1 MTIIWAQVDE
11 QAAWDEAVASM
22 PEPHLLQSWTW
33 GEHKRKYGWEPIR
46 VCWVEKGNQK
56 VAVAQVLKRQIQPL
70 GFRLKVLYCPRGP
83 LLDWHQADL
92 WQPVLQTLES
102 IAKQEVAL
110 FLKIDPE
117 VPLVDVSAPP
127 APSSKGG
134 PEAVPRLLR
143 SRGWKKSGEIQ
154 FPNTFVLNLRQT
166 EEQILAG
173 MKQKTR
179 YNVRL
184 AERRGVHVREGGPE
198 DVSLLYRMYA
208 ATSVRDGFVIRDEGY
223 YKDAWGAFMAAG
235 LAQPL
240 IAEVGMSPVAAL
252 VIYRFADRAWFL
264 FGMSTERH
272 RDAMPNYL
280 LQWEAIRW
288 AKRQGCVAYDL
299 WGAPERLEAEDPLW
313 GVYRFKQGFGAEYR
327 KTTGAWDFTTRP
339 SLRWVFGTAMPR
351 ILALMRARRRA
362 LTRQFID

>member
-1 MTIIWAQVDE
+1 
-11 QAAWDEAVASM
+11 
-22 PEPHLLQSWTW
+22 
-33 GEHKRKYGWEPIR
+33 
-46 VCWVEKGNQK
+46 
-56 VAVAQVLKRQIQPL
+56 
-70 GFRLKVLYCPRGP
+70 
-83 LLDWHQADL
+83 
-92 WQPVLQTLES
+92 
-102 IAKQEVAL
+102 
-110 FLKIDPE
+110 
-117 VPLVDVSAPP
+117 
-127 APSSKGG
+127 
-134 PEAVPRLLR
+134 LR

-288 AKRQGCVAYDL
+288 AKGRGFTTYDF
-299 WGAPERLEAEDPLW
+299 WGAPDRPDPQDPMF
-313 GVYRFKQGFGAEYR
+313 GVFRFKAGFGASFVR
-327 KTTGAWDFTTRP
+327 TLGAWDFPVRP
-339 SLRWVFGTAMPR
+339 AAHRLYTVVLPRVLGILRSR
-351 ILALMRARRRA
+351 QRRR
-362 LTRQFID
+362 TRNDVEEAASR